1 MTDGGNRVGKKE
13 KVRNICR
20 LLLAYAGLYLLGT
33 FMFIGLFHTKLCE
46 NIDVLMYRGILFL
59 VISSVAVTLGM
70 WGFKHFGRMHFISVR
85 DIILLF
91 CMFCCVNFTLFTLI
105 PVTVE
110 RSISVF
116 MLSYMEENDSLGW
129 TQEEVEDVFVSKY
142 IKDYGAFE
150 KRFHEQLETGSI
162 VEGEDGKYRI
172 TGRGK
177 KIVHLFRIVANI
189 FHTDQRLV
197 YPNEN

>member
-1 MTDGGNRVGKKE
+1 MGKKE

-20 LLLAYAGLYLLGT
+20 LLLVYAGLYLIGT
-33 FMFIGLFHTKLCE
+33 VMFIGLFHTKLCK

-177 KIVHLFRIVANI
+177 RIVHLFRIVANI

>member
-1 MTDGGNRVGKKE
+1 MDKKE
-13 KVRNICR
+13 KIKNICK
-20 LLLAYAGLYLLGT
+20 LLLVYAGLYLVGT
-33 FMFIGLFHTKLCE
+33 SVFVGLFHTKVCK
-46 NIDVLMYRGILFL
+46 NIDVLMYRGTLFL
-59 VISSVAVTLGM
+59 VISGVAVTLCM
-70 WGFKHFGRMHFISVR
+70 WGLKYFGRMNFISAR
-85 DIILLF
+85 DIFLLF
-91 CMFCCVNFTLFTLI
+91 CVFCCVNFTLFTLI

-116 MLSYMEENDSLGW
+116 MLSYMEENDNLQW
-129 TQEEVEDVFVSKY
+129 TQGDVEDVFVSKY
-142 IKDYGAFE
+142 IEDYGAFE

-162 VEGEDGKYRI
+162 VEEENGKYRI

-177 KIVHLFRIVANI
+177 MIVRLFRIVANI

>member
-1 MTDGGNRVGKKE
+1 
-13 KVRNICR
+13 
-20 LLLAYAGLYLLGT
+20 
-33 FMFIGLFHTKLCE
+33 
-46 NIDVLMYRGILFL
+46 
-59 VISSVAVTLGM
+59 
-70 WGFKHFGRMHFISVR
+70 
-85 DIILLF
+85 
-91 CMFCCVNFTLFTLI
+91 
-105 PVTVE
+105 
-110 RSISVF
+110 
-116 MLSYMEENDSLGW
+116 MEENDSLGW

>member
-1 MTDGGNRVGKKE
+1 MGKKE

-20 LLLAYAGLYLLGT
+20 LLLVYAGLYLIGT
-33 FMFIGLFHTKLCE
+33 VMFIGLFHTKLCE

-59 VISSVAVTLGM
+59 VISSIVVTLGM
-70 WGFKHFGRMHFISVR
+70 WGLKHFGRMQFISVR

>member
-20 LLLAYAGLYLLGT
+20 LLLVYAGLYLIGT
-33 FMFIGLFHTKLCE
+33 VMFIGLFHTKLCK

-177 KIVHLFRIVANI
+177 RIVHLFRIVANI

>member
-20 LLLAYAGLYLLGT
+20 LLLVYAGLYLIGT
-33 FMFIGLFHTKLCE
+33 VMFIGLFHTKLCK

-91 CMFCCVNFTLFTLI
+91 CMFCCANFTLFTLI

-177 KIVHLFRIVANI
+177 RIVHLFRIVANI